1 MNPEKKST
9 TNIYTY
15 KINLKREQ
23 IAEFLNQLEDMRQ
36 DYLEQAVTA
45 SGYRDARAV
54 IEHIKAL

>member
-1 MNPEKKST
+1 MNPEKKNT

-23 IAEFLNQLEDMRQ
+23 IADFLNQLEDMRS
-36 DYLEQAVTA
+36 DYLEQAVEA
-45 SGYRDARAV
+45 SGYRDAKQL

>member
-15 KINLKREQ
+15 KINLKRDQ

-45 SGYRDARAV
+45 SGYRDAQAV